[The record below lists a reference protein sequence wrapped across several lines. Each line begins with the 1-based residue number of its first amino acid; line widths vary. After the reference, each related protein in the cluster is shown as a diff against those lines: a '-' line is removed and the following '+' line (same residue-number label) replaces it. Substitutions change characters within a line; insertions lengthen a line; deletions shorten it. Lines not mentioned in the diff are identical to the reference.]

1 MDEGELIAERRRLKR
16 SRSWWR
22 GAAIVVAAVAI
33 AVAAGGSDLA
43 RRYQPYIAELRLS
56 GVIADDPEM
65 IDALEDAM
73 TSRNAKALVLRID
86 SPGGTVV
93 GGESFFRAVRAIA
106 ADKPVVA
113 VLGEVA
119 ASGGY
124 MVAIAAD
131 HIVAREGT
139 ITGSIGVL
147 MQTADVTG
155 LLGKLGV
162 VPETIKS
169 APLKAVPSPF
179 AALTEEGRA
188 ATRLLIDDMYD
199 MFVGMVAE
207 RRNFA
212 PRVSTAICRCAKSRF
227 GATSRSWAAWRAVR
241 FRRCSEK
248 PICPNGLGLTGW
260 WPSGTLT
267 CVCGDN
273 IKALGSVGAMTKSE
287 LILRLAELN
296 PHLYQ
301 RDVERIVTTV
311 FDEITAALARGHRVE
326 LRGFGAFSVKRRGA
340 RTGRNPRTGTSVD
353 VTEKFIPF
361 FKTGKELREKLNT
374 DGKSG

>member
-16 SRSWWR
+16 SRSLWR
-22 GAAIVVAAVAI
+22 GAAILVAAATI

-43 RRYQPYIAELRLS
+43 RSYQPYIAELRLS
-56 GVIADDPEM
+56 GVIVDDSELVE
-65 IDALEDAM
+65 ALADAM
-73 TSRNAKALVLRID
+73 ASHNAKALVLRID

-93 GGESFFRAVRAIA
+93 GGESFFRAVRAVA

-179 AALTEEGRA
+179 EALTEEGRA
-188 ATRLLIDDMYD
+188 ATRLLVDDMYD
-199 MFVGMVAE
+199 MFVGMVAD
-207 RRNFA
+207 RRNFDRQTA
-212 PRVSTAICRCAKSRF
+212 LKLADGRVYTGRQAK
-227 GATSRSWAAWRAVR
+227 A
-241 FRRCSEK
+241 
-248 PICPNGLGLTGW
+248 NGL
-260 WPSGTLT
+260 
-267 CVCGDN
+267 VD
-273 IKALGSVGAMTKSE
+273 ALGGIGEARDWLATKGVDGDLPMREIRVWRDEPLLGGIARSAVSAMFGKTYLPE
-287 LILRLAELN
+287 RLRLDGLVAVW
-296 PHLYQ
+296 HS
-301 RDVERIVTTV
+301 D
-311 FDEITAALARGHRVE
+311 
-326 LRGFGAFSVKRRGA
+326 LR
-340 RTGRNPRTGTSVD
+340 
-353 VTEKFIPF
+353 
-361 FKTGKELREKLNT
+361 LR
-374 DGKSG
+374 